1 MSCTEIPRKEIHW
14 EALELVEFSRKYL
27 GMLFIDSSAVTYCGK
42 NKGRSSFLSYLF
54 VPASNPQT
62 TIPMKI
68 SLKNKTPNESVVPR
82 MLGLKKTLTDLGST
96 FRVWYTSETPEFSEN

>member
-42 NKGRSSFLSYLF
+42 EQR
-54 VPASNPQT
+54 
-62 TIPMKI
+62 KI
-68 SLKNKTPNESVVPR
+68 QFPILLVRACVESANYYS
-82 MLGLKKTLTDLGST
+82 D
-96 FRVWYTSETPEFSEN
+96 EN